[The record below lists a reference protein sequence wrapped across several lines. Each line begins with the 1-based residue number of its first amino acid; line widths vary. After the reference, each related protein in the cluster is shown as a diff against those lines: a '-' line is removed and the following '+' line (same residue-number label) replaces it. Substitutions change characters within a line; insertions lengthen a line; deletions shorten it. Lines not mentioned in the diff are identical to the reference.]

1 MRILQTVLALAVTM
15 ALASPSFAADKF
27 IRIGTSAVG
36 GGFYLIGNTIAQL
49 GQAKMAG
56 MNFTAVTGGS
66 LKNCMNLEKGEVE
79 FGIVQ
84 SSTLALAVAG
94 EAPFKAPLKNLR
106 YVTAIYPMPA
116 HIMVRKDAGINS
128 IGDFKGKKVDYG
140 SVGQGFE
147 TNTREMM
154 SVYGLA
160 DKDLKIERFGR
171 TEFEEAFKIG
181 RTQAQIWATTVPN
194 AQISELIRTNV
205 ITLIG
210 IEPEK
215 AKEILEKFPHY
226 SPAVIP
232 ANGYEGLAQ
241 DIHTLGAVGSL
252 LTRATMPEDEVYAVT
267 KMMYENI
274 EFLKDRMPSYFANF
288 SLEQAL
294 AGMGKTELHP
304 GAAKFY
310 KEKGLLK

>member
-1 MRILQTVLALAVTM
+1 MKIMQTVLALLVTVL
-15 ALASPSFAADKF
+15 LASPVSAADKF

-49 GQAKMAG
+49 GQLKVSG
-56 MNFTAVTGGS
+56 VNFSAVTGGS
-66 LKNCMNLEKGEVE
+66 LKNCMNLEKGDVE

-84 SSTLALAVAG
+84 SSTLALGVAG
-94 EAPFKAPLKNLR
+94 EAPFKSPLKNLR

-116 HIMVRKDAGINS
+116 HIMVAKDSGIKS
-128 IGDFKGKKVDYG
+128 IADFKGKRVDYG

-154 SVYGLA
+154 SVYGLT

-171 TEFEEAFKIG
+171 TEFEEAFATG
-181 RTQAQIWATTVPN
+181 RTQAHVWATTVPN
-194 AQISELIRTNV
+194 AQVSELIRTGV
-205 ITLIG
+205 VTLIG
-210 IEPEK
+210 VEPEK

-232 ANGYEGLAQ
+232 GGSYEGLKE

-252 LTRATMPEDEVYAVT
+252 LTRADMPEDDVYMIT
-267 KMMYENI
+267 KMLYENTD
-274 EFLKDRMPSYFANF
+274 FLKERMPNYFGNF
-288 SLEQAL
+288 VLETAL
-294 AGMGKTELHP
+294 AGKGRTEVHP
-304 GAAKFY
+304 GAARY
-310 KEKGLLK
+310 YREKGLLK